1 MSIAN
6 DFYMKTPEIIVVE
19 QLVQQCQQMQLSSD
33 AAVRAAAAEESRKLN
48 QRLVELNQAITT
60 DERKAA

>member
-1 MSIAN
+1 
-6 DFYMKTPEIIVVE
+6 MKTPEIIVVE